1 MNDIRHEYTEKAFH
15 SLDMDGNG
23 KASKEE
29 IIKKFNFNS
38 HPLYVQGVKNKEQ
51 ILKEFFEFFDGNFDG
66 FIEKTVI

>member
-1 MNDIRHEYTEKAFH
+1 MGIRGKMNDIRHEYTEKAFH

-38 HPLYVQGVKNKEQ
+38 HPLYV
-51 ILKEFFEFFDGNFDG
+51 
-66 FIEKTVI
+66 